1 MQSNVVT
8 FPSAGAEAKSTP
20 TNQLPTTDY
29 YDRAEQQFI
38 QLLETEDLDKKL
50 AEQLVSASDFE
61 EALTTAIEVAYTRAF
76 GDDSAHRFLQRVLY
90 RINRLKLF

>member
-1 MQSNVVT
+1 MMTENRRELYENEEDYMMQSKIAT
-8 FPSAGAEAKSTP
+8 FPSAEAEAKSTP

-50 AEQLVSASDFE
+50 AAQSSKRE
-61 EALTTAIEVAYTRAF
+61 
-76 GDDSAHRFLQRVLY
+76 
-90 RINRLKLF
+90 

>member
-8 FPSAGAEAKSTP
+8 FPSTEAEAKSTP

-38 QLLETEDLDKKL
+38 QLLETEDLDKGSL
-50 AEQLVSASDFE
+50 AAVGDSTTRCGGVSK
-61 EALTTAIEVAYTRAF
+61 
-76 GDDSAHRFLQRVLY
+76 
-90 RINRLKLF
+90 NR